1 MKRKGRRTHIGAAA
15 LAAVGLGLLLAV
27 RTPWAGA
34 DEMKVGYVDMGALFD
49 GYERTK
55 QSESVLQHKG
65 EAKESELQG
74 RLDELKKIRQGL
86 DVLNDQAKEARS
98 RELERKA
105 DELRRFGT
113 NTKEDLLKER
123 NQLAADIIKDIQA
136 SIRDY
141 GKANKFTM
149 IFDERSLVF
158 GQDAQNVTQEVL
170 KQLNQQYAAKAGK
183 AASAKP

>member
-1 MKRKGRRTHIGAAA
+1 MRQTGRRTLSSFATLAAA
-15 LAAVGLGLLLAV
+15 SLGLLLAV
-27 RTPWAGA
+27 PAPWAGA
-34 DEMKVGYVDMGALFD
+34 DEMKIGYVDMGALFD

-55 QSESVLQHKG
+55 QSESVLQRKG

-74 RLDELKKIRQGL
+74 RLDELKKMRQGL
-86 DVLNDQAKEARS
+86 DVLNDQAKEARA
-98 RELERKA
+98 REIERKA
-105 DELRRFGT
+105 DELRRFGS

-141 GKANKFTM
+141 GKANGFAM

-158 GQDAQNVTQEVL
+158 GQDARNVTQEVL

-183 AASAKP
+183 AGSAKQ